1 MNFSKCSQVLSE
13 SASRALGGVISKFKT
28 LRDCGYKTFTK
39 LFETG
44 ELSILNYGAE
54 IWGYGNFPKCDNVM
68 NRAMRFFLGVHI
80 FAPTA
85 ALQGDMDWISLKYTR
100 YIAMLRFWNRLI
112 KMNNTRL
119 TKRIFL
125 WCHDNPGNTYCEDI
139 MKTSNTLNL
148 SPIYHAKGIF
158 NIENIKQS
166 CKELMKIEWQQEIQ
180 SKPKLRTYK
189 LMKENFEVES
199 YVAYHV
205 PKNYRSILAQ
215 LRMGILPL
223 HIETGRY
230 KNVFDRETGIHRK
243 INVNERTCNVCK
255 LDIVE
260 DEKHF
265 LFNCNIY
272 YNERREF
279 YEECAKLFRNFSD
292 MNEDDK
298 LKNIMSHKCW
308 KITLRYVNSLWEKRK
323 PLEYV

>member
-1 MNFSKCSQVLSE
+1 MQ
-13 SASRALGGVISKFKT
+13 I
-28 LRDCGYKTFTK
+28 
-39 LFETG
+39 
-44 ELSILNYGAE
+44 
-54 IWGYGNFPKCDNVM
+54 
-68 NRAMRFFLGVHI
+68 
-80 FAPTA
+80 
-85 ALQGDMDWISLKYTR
+85 
-100 YIAMLRFWNRLI
+100 
-112 KMNNTRL
+112 
-119 TKRIFL
+119 
-125 WCHDNPGNTYCEDI
+125 
-139 MKTSNTLNL
+139 SNTLNL
-148 SPIYHAKGIF
+148 FPIYHAKGIF
-158 NIENIKQS
+158 NIDNIKQS
-166 CKELMKIEWQQEIQ
+166 CKELMKIEWQHEIQ

-189 LMKENFEVES
+189 LMKENFIVES

-243 INVNERTCNVCK
+243 MNVNERTCNVCK

-308 KITLRYVNSLWEKRK
+308 KITLR
-323 PLEYV
+323 

>member
-1 MNFSKCSQVLSE
+1 
-13 SASRALGGVISKFKT
+13 
-28 LRDCGYKTFTK
+28 
-39 LFETG
+39 
-44 ELSILNYGAE
+44 
-54 IWGYGNFPKCDNVM
+54 
-68 NRAMRFFLGVHI
+68 
-80 FAPTA
+80 
-85 ALQGDMDWISLKYTR
+85 
-100 YIAMLRFWNRLI
+100 
-112 KMNNTRL
+112 
-119 TKRIFL
+119 
-125 WCHDNPGNTYCEDI
+125 
-139 MKTSNTLNL
+139 MKISNTLNL
-148 SPIYHAKGIF
+148 SPIYHAKDIF
-158 NIENIKQS
+158 NIENIKRS

-272 YNERREF
+272 YNEIL
-279 YEECAKLFRNFSD
+279 C
-292 MNEDDK
+292 
-298 LKNIMSHKCW
+298 
-308 KITLRYVNSLWEKRK
+308 
-323 PLEYV
+323 

>member
-1 MNFSKCSQVLSE
+1 
-13 SASRALGGVISKFKT
+13 
-28 LRDCGYKTFTK
+28 
-39 LFETG
+39 
-44 ELSILNYGAE
+44 
-54 IWGYGNFPKCDNVM
+54 
-68 NRAMRFFLGVHI
+68 
-80 FAPTA
+80 
-85 ALQGDMDWISLKYTR
+85 
-100 YIAMLRFWNRLI
+100 MLRFWNRLI
-112 KMNNTRL
+112 KMNNTCL

-139 MKTSNTLNL
+139 MKISNTLNL

-205 PKNYRSILAQ
+205 PKNYLKSL
-215 LRMGILPL
+215 GSTKNGNFTF

-230 KNVFDRETGIHRK
+230 KNVFDRETGNRK
-243 INVNERTCNVCK
+243 MNVNERTCNVCK

-279 YEECAKLFRNFSD
+279 YEECAT
-292 MNEDDK
+292 
-298 LKNIMSHKCW
+298 I
-308 KITLRYVNSLWEKRK
+308 I
-323 PLEYV
+323 